1 MLNIIPNILK
11 SFLGD
16 YKDHNESSGQMSF
29 NCPACAEEKGMSD
42 GDGKYKLA
50 VNYKKGIF
58 KCWVCAY
65 ENNMYGKLSRLI
77 VRFGNK
83 KLLREYLLLKPEDDY
98 DKSKLVPTKVT
109 LPKGFKKLSESSI
122 SDYKYKDAY
131 NYLVNRGFTDD
142 MIEYYNIG
150 YTVLDKYKF
159 RVIIPS
165 YDEVGE
171 LNFFVGRAWDNWVR
185 YKYLNPDAEK
195 QLIIFNEDKIN
206 WDATLYL
213 VEGVFDH
220 IVIPNSIPLLGKTIS
235 EKLRGLLYKN
245 TKADIVILLD
255 DDAQEDAIR
264 LYKSLNIGDLYN
276 RVKMCTPPP
285 NHDPSSIFEKWG
297 SDGIVRLLKTSR
309 RLLESKIY

>member
-1 MLNIIPNILK
+1 M
-11 SFLGD
+11 
-16 YKDHNESSGQMSF
+16 
-29 NCPACAEEKGMSD
+29 
-42 GDGKYKLA
+42 
-50 VNYKKGIF
+50 
-58 KCWVCAY
+58 
-65 ENNMYGKLSRLI
+65 
-77 VRFGNK
+77 
-83 KLLREYLLLKPEDDY
+83 
-98 DKSKLVPTKVT
+98 
-109 LPKGFKKLSESSI
+109 
-122 SDYKYKDAY
+122 
-131 NYLVNRGFTDD
+131 
-142 MIEYYNIG
+142 
-150 YTVLDKYKF
+150 
-159 RVIIPS
+159 
-165 YDEVGE
+165 
-171 LNFFVGRAWDNWVR
+171 
-185 YKYLNPDAEK
+185 
-195 QLIIFNEDKIN
+195 IIFNEDKIN